1 MKKICIVTATRAEY
15 GLLKPLM
22 ELIQQSSELALQII
36 VTGAHL
42 SPEFGLT
49 YQQIESDG
57 FAIDEKVEI
66 LLSSDTASSVVKT
79 MGLAMNGMAGAF
91 PRLKPD
97 VLVILG
103 DRYEMLAIA
112 AAATIFKIP
121 IAHIHGGEITEGAYD
136 DAIRHAITKL
146 SHLHFTST
154 EEYRD
159 RVIQMGENPDIVFN
173 VGAIGLDNIKN
184 VTLLTKDELE
194 SDLKIKFKKFN
205 YQVTYHPETLGE
217 ISAEKQFQILLQVI
231 DQQEDSFFVFTKA
244 NADTNG
250 RIINQMIDRYVAD
263 NTGKAAAFSSLG
275 TLRFLS
281 LVKNCTAIVGNSSS
295 GILEAPSLKTATINI
310 GDRQRGRVQ
319 SSSVMNVACEF
330 NEIRKGFEEIK
341 NNKIF
346 GEIEDSQ
353 NPYDNG
359 GAANQIFQVL
369 NRDQLQG
376 TVKKFYNIR

>member
-1 MKKICIVTATRAEY
+1 MKKICVVTATRAEY

-49 YQQIESDG
+49 FQQIESDG

-91 PRLKPD
+91 PRLEPD

-112 AAATIFKIP
+112 AAATIFQIP

-159 RVIQMGENPDIVFN
+159 RVIQMGENPDRVFN

-353 NPYDNG
+353 NPYYNG

-369 NRDQLQG
+369 NGDQLQG